1 MNNVKISNDLDNKN
15 SPVYFSEFIWLKEKM
30 TAYIE

>member
-15 SPVYFSEFIWLKEKM
+15 RPMYFSEFISIAEKM
-30 TAYIE
+30 TIYIE